1 MQRWLKRVMPARS
14 TLERHWCLK
23 HFTAHLLE
31 RGCWNFHRHSV
42 IRSFALGLFI
52 AFIPPTPLLPVHLVT
67 CAILGLYFRL
77 NLPVLFA
84 TVFVSNPF
92 TWVPQ
97 IAGSLWVG
105 AKLLGMDLMP
115 FLHAVSHETF
125 WSDIRELW
133 APLLLGALVLGV
145 VAAAVGYLP
154 ASLAWG

>member
-67 CAILGLYFRL
+67 CTILGLYFRL
-77 NLPVLFA
+77 NLPVLFT

-97 IAGSLWVG
+97 VFGSLWVG
-105 AKLLGMDLMP
+105 AKLLHIDLMP
-115 FLHAVSHETF
+115 FVHAMSRQTF
-125 WSDIRELW
+125 WNDISELW
-133 APLLLGALVLGV
+133 APLFLGGLVLGII
-145 VAAAVGYLP
+145 AATSGYVL
-154 ASLAWG
+154 ATLAW